1 MKRAVKN
8 SLFAASERREKL
20 DRLGDPLLVLDR
32 HIDFAA
38 LAADVDRVAPRLM
51 SPQGGRPPYPTQ
63 LMVRLLVLQQLFN
76 LADEQVERQVL
87 DRLSFQ
93 RFLGLLDSSSIPYA
107 KTLWA
112 FRERIAEHAAAESML
127 EDVQRQLAQHGYLAR
142 CGQLVDATI
151 IEVPRQ
157 HLSKDEKTLLDQH
170 ALPVDWTPGMRRQGD
185 VEARWTQK
193 HGKSFFGYKLH
204 ASADVK
210 YKFIRKVEIS
220 PAQEHDSRHFQTLL
234 DADNTGRKVYA
245 DSAYASAATKALLN
259 AEGYVDQVQ
268 RKGTAQKALSA
279 AQQRRNHALSKV
291 RSRIE
296 HVFGRMWGM
305 GGKGIRTIGLARAA
319 FGLHVKAATYNLQR
333 LAMYR
338 EIGVQAF

>member
-1 MKRAVKN
+1 MKSAVKR
-8 SLFAASERREKL
+8 SLFAASERRDKL
-20 DRLGDPLLVLDR
+20 DRLGDPLRVLDR

-38 LAADVDRVAPRLM
+38 LASEVDRVAPRVV
-51 SPQGGRPPYPTQ
+51 SPLGGRPPYPTA

-93 RFLGLLDSSSIPYA
+93 RFLGLLDSSSIPDA

-112 FRERIAEHAAAESML
+112 FKARIAQHAAAEAL
-127 EDVQRQLAQHGYLAR
+127 FAAVQAQLARHGYLAR

-157 HLSKDEKTLLDQH
+157 HVSKDEKALLDQQ
-170 ALPVDWTPGMRRQGD
+170 ALPVEWTPGMRRQRD
-185 VEARWTQK
+185 IEARWTQK

-210 YKFIRKVEIS
+210 YKLLRKVEIS

-245 DSAYASAATKALLN
+245 DSAYASAATKAFLK
-259 AEGYVDQVQ
+259 AKGYVDQVQ
-268 RKGTAQKALSA
+268 RKGTAHRALSE
-279 AQQRRNHALSKV
+279 AQQRRNQALSKV

-296 HVFGRMWGM
+296 HVFGRIRGM
-305 GGKGIRTIGLARAA
+305 GGKGIRTIGLARAR
-319 FGLHVKAATYNLQR
+319 FGLTVKAATYNVQR
-333 LAMYR
+333 LAMFR
-338 EIGVQAF
+338 ETGVPAF